1 MPTLLRGALIAL
13 VTKARG
19 PLLIVL
25 LASLLVVVVQV
36 VAQANPMVASYYAN
50 KYAGKPTASGQPYD
64 PHGLT
69 AAHPSLPFG
78 TKLSVSYGG
87 KNVIVTVNDRMPLES
102 DSDLDLSWAAAQAI
116 GLTELG
122 TATVDA
128 SVVQAQPVSSST

>member
-36 VAQANPMVASYYAN
+36 VAQANPMVATYYAN

-116 GLTELG
+116 GLIEVG

>member
-1 MPTLLRGALIAL
+1 MPMLLRGALIAL

-25 LASLLVVVVQV
+25 LASLLVMVVQV
-36 VAQANPMVASYYAN
+36 VAQANPIVATYYAN
-50 KYAGKPTASGQPYD
+50 KYAGKPTASGRPYD

-102 DSDLDLSWAAAQAI
+102 ESDLDLSWAAAQAL
-116 GLTELG
+116 GLTEMG

-128 SVVQAQPVSSST
+128 SVVQAQPVLSSP

>member
-1 MPTLLRGALIAL
+1 MLF
-13 VTKARG
+13 TKARG

-25 LASLLVVVVQV
+25 LASLLVMVVQV
-36 VAQANPMVASYYAN
+36 VAQANPMVATYYAN

-102 DSDLDLSWAAAQAI
+102 ESDLDLSWAAAQAL
-116 GLTELG
+116 GLTEMG

-128 SVVQAQPVSSST
+128 SVVQAQPVLSSP

>member
-36 VAQANPMVASYYAN
+36 VAQANPMVATYYAN
-50 KYAGKPTASGQPYD
+50 KYVGKPTASGEPYD

>member
-1 MPTLLRGALIAL
+1 MLF
-13 VTKARG
+13 TKVRG

-25 LASLLVVVVQV
+25 LASLLVMVVQV
-36 VAQANPMVASYYAN
+36 VAQANPMVATYYAN
-50 KYAGKPTASGQPYD
+50 KYVGKPTASGEPYD

-116 GLTELG
+116 GLIEVG
-122 TATVDA
+122 TATVDVA
-128 SVVQAQPVSSST
+128 VVQAQPVSSST

>member
-1 MPTLLRGALIAL
+1 VPMLLRGALIAL

-25 LASLLVVVVQV
+25 LASLLVMVVQV
-36 VAQANPMVASYYAN
+36 VAQANPMVATYYAN
-50 KYAGKPTASGQPYD
+50 KYAGKPTASGQPYN

-102 DSDLDLSWAAAQAI
+102 ESDLDLSWAAAQAL
-116 GLTELG
+116 GLTEMG
-122 TATVDA
+122 TAIVDA
-128 SVVQAQPVSSST
+128 AVVEAQTAPST